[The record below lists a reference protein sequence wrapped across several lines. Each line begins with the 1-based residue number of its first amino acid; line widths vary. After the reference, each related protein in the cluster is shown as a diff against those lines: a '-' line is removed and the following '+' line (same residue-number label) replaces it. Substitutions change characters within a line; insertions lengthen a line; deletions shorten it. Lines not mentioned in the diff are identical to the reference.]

1 MDLDL
6 KEKQEETIDLGRLAG
21 IMWDRKKITGGIIA
35 GCTAIAI
42 ATAFVLPKQ
51 YESTT
56 LVQTRSA
63 GNDISGM
70 KAMAAAMGVNVGG
83 SASNASPLNYIELM
97 KSRTVLDPIIENMD
111 WDDPKKKPTA
121 KAFAKSNLD
130 IQNTKQTNLITVTA
144 KGRTPEEAQMI
155 SQGVVDNF
163 LAMQTDKNQQTQS
176 LLVTFLNDRIETAKK
191 ESDEAAQ
198 KLADFS
204 RENKI
209 YSPSDQV
216 KLAITQLD
224 AYDKAVSDMQ
234 AQQKSAQAQYD
245 VATQKLGEQKA
256 GAKAYNINDNST
268 VQSIRSQIVA
278 KEVALTE
285 LRHRYTD
292 QYPDV
297 IAAQKQLNQLRQS
310 LVTEVN
316 NVVDSNAATLNTAQ
330 MELLKNQ
337 AVAQAQAS
345 AASASEEAIKSK
357 RDEKEKELGKF
368 PDNAMTYM
376 QLDRDAKIKQQIYT
390 SLVNQCEQD
399 KIQEA
404 MESMD
409 IQVIDPADLPD
420 EDKPAAPRRKLI
432 AGVGFLIGLM
442 VSIGYALIIY
452 RRENHE

>member
-1 MDLDL
+1 MEN
-6 KEKQEETIDLGRLAG
+6 KEDSIDLGRLAS
-21 IMWDRKKITGGIIA
+21 IMWDRKKVTGGIIA

-42 ATAFVLPKQ
+42 VTAFILPKQ

-83 SASNASPLNYIELM
+83 SGSNASPLNYIELM
-97 KSRTVLDPIIENMD
+97 KSRTVLDPIIDKMD
-111 WDDPKKKPTA
+111 LDDPKKKPTA
-121 KAFAKSNLD
+121 KDFAKKNLD

-176 LLVTFLNDRIETAKK
+176 LLVKFLNDRIENAKK

-209 YSPSDQV
+209 YSPDDQV

-245 VATQKLGEQKA
+245 VATQKLSEQKA

-285 LRHRYTD
+285 LRQRYTD

-297 IAAQKQLNQLRQS
+297 IAAQKQLNKLRQS
-310 LVTEVN
+310 LITEVN

-345 AASASEEAIKSK
+345 AAAASEEAIKGK
-357 RDEKEKELGKF
+357 RAEKEKELGEF

-420 EDKPAAPRRKLI
+420 EDKPAAPKKKLI
-432 AGVGFLIGLM
+432 AAIGL
-442 VSIGYALIIY
+442 VLGCLIAFGYSLVAY
-452 RRENHE
+452 RKERC

>member
-1 MDLDL
+1 MEN
-6 KEKQEETIDLGRLAG
+6 KEDSIDLGRLAS

-42 ATAFVLPKQ
+42 ATAFILPKQ

-83 SASNASPLNYIELM
+83 SGSNASPLNYIELM
-97 KSRTVLDPIIENMD
+97 KSRTVLDPIIDNMD

-121 KAFAKSNLD
+121 KDFAKKNLD

-176 LLVTFLNDRIETAKK
+176 LLVKFLNDRIENAKK

-209 YSPSDQV
+209 YSPDDQV

-285 LRHRYTD
+285 LRQRYTD

-297 IAAQKQLNQLRQS
+297 ITAQKQLNKLRQS

-345 AASASEEAIKSK
+345 AAAASEEAIKGK
-357 RDEKEKELGKF
+357 RAEKEKELGEF

-409 IQVIDPADLPD
+409 IQVIDPAELPD
-420 EDKPAAPRRKLI
+420 VDKPAAPKKKLI
-432 AGVGFLIGLM
+432 VAIGL
-442 VSIGYALIIY
+442 VVGCFISLGYSLLMY
-452 RRENHE
+452 KKEN

>member
-6 KEKQEETIDLGRLAG
+6 KEKQEESIDLGRLAS

-42 ATAFVLPKQ
+42 ATAFILPKQ

-83 SASNASPLNYIELM
+83 SASNASPVNYIELM
-97 KSRTVLDPIIENMD
+97 KSRTVLDPIIDNMD

-121 KAFAKSNLD
+121 KDFAKKNLD

-176 LLVTFLNDRIETAKK
+176 LLVKFLNDRIENAKK

-209 YSPSDQV
+209 YSPDDQV

-285 LRHRYTD
+285 LRQRYTD

-297 IAAQKQLNQLRQS
+297 IAAQKQLNKLRQS
-310 LVTEVN
+310 LITEVN

-337 AVAQAQAS
+337 AIAQAQAS
-345 AASASEEAIKSK
+345 AAAASEEAIKGK
-357 RDEKEKELGKF
+357 RAEKEKELGEF

-420 EDKPAAPRRKLI
+420 VDKPAFPRKKLVAAVGLVLGCII
-432 AGVGFLIGLM
+432 AFGYSLM
-442 VSIGYALIIY
+442 VYK
-452 RRENHE
+452 REN

>member
-6 KEKQEETIDLGRLAG
+6 KEKQEESIDLGRLAS

-42 ATAFVLPKQ
+42 ATAFILPKQ

-83 SASNASPLNYIELM
+83 SGSNASPLNYIELM
-97 KSRTVLDPIIENMD
+97 KSRTVLDPIIDNMD

-121 KAFAKSNLD
+121 KDFAKKNLD

-176 LLVTFLNDRIETAKK
+176 LLVKFLNDRIENAKK

-209 YSPSDQV
+209 YSPDDQV

-285 LRHRYTD
+285 LRQRYTD

-297 IAAQKQLNQLRQS
+297 IAAQKQLNKLRQS
-310 LVTEVN
+310 LITEVN

-337 AVAQAQAS
+337 AIAQAQAS
-345 AASASEEAIKSK
+345 AAAASEEAIKGK
-357 RDEKEKELGKF
+357 RAEKEKELGEF

-409 IQVIDPADLPD
+409 IQVIDPAELPD
-420 EDKPAAPRRKLI
+420 VNKPVAPKKKLI
-432 AGVGFLIGLM
+432 AAIGL
-442 VSIGYALIIY
+442 VLGCLIAFGYSLVAY
-452 RRENHE
+452 RKERC

>member
-6 KEKQEETIDLGRLAG
+6 KEKQEESIDLGRLAS

-42 ATAFVLPKQ
+42 VTAFILPKQ

-83 SASNASPLNYIELM
+83 SGSNASPLNYIELM
-97 KSRTVLDPIIENMD
+97 KSRTVLDPIIDNMD

-121 KAFAKSNLD
+121 KDFAKKNLD

-176 LLVTFLNDRIETAKK
+176 LLVKFLNDRIENAKK

-209 YSPSDQV
+209 YSPDDQV

-285 LRHRYTD
+285 LRQRYTD

-297 IAAQKQLNQLRQS
+297 IAAQKQLNKLRQS

-345 AASASEEAIKSK
+345 AAAASEEAIKGK
-357 RDEKEKELGKF
+357 RAEKEKELGEF

-420 EDKPAAPRRKLI
+420 VDKPAAPKKKLI
-432 AGVGFLIGLM
+432 AAIGFVVGSLIAFAYGL
-442 VSIGYALIIY
+442 ILYKK
-452 RRENHE
+452 E

>member
-6 KEKQEETIDLGRLAG
+6 KEKQEESIDLGRLAS

-42 ATAFVLPKQ
+42 VTAFILPKQ

-83 SASNASPLNYIELM
+83 SGSNASPLNYIELM
-97 KSRTVLDPIIENMD
+97 KSRTVLDPIIDNMD

-121 KAFAKSNLD
+121 KDFAKKNLD

-176 LLVTFLNDRIETAKK
+176 LLVKFLNDRIENAKK

-209 YSPSDQV
+209 YSPDDQV

-285 LRHRYTD
+285 LRQRYTD

-297 IAAQKQLNQLRQS
+297 IAAQKQLNKLRQS

-345 AASASEEAIKSK
+345 AAAASEEAIKGK
-357 RDEKEKELGKF
+357 RAEKEKELGEF

-420 EDKPAAPRRKLI
+420 EDKPSFPRKKLVVAVGLVLGCLI
-432 AGVGFLIGLM
+432 AF
-442 VSIGYALIIY
+442 GYSLVAY
-452 RRENHE
+452 RKERC

>member
-6 KEKQEETIDLGRLAG
+6 KEQQEESIDLGRLAS
-21 IMWDRKKITGGIIA
+21 IMWERKKVTGGIIA

-42 ATAFVLPKQ
+42 ATAFILPKQ

-97 KSRTVLDPIIENMD
+97 KSRTVLDAIIDNMD

-121 KAFAKSNLD
+121 KDFAKKNLD

-176 LLVTFLNDRIETAKK
+176 LLVKFLNDRIENAKK

-209 YSPSDQV
+209 YSPDDQV

-285 LRHRYTD
+285 LRQRYTD

-297 IAAQKQLNQLRQS
+297 IAAQKQLNKLRQS

-345 AASASEEAIKSK
+345 SAAASEEAIKGK
-357 RDEKEKELGKF
+357 RAEKEKELGEF

-420 EDKPAAPRRKLI
+420 VDKPAFPRKKLVAAVGLVLGCII
-432 AGVGFLIGLM
+432 AFGYSLM
-442 VSIGYALIIY
+442 VYK
-452 RRENHE
+452 REN

>member
-6 KEKQEETIDLGRLAG
+6 KEKQEESIDLGRLAS
-21 IMWDRKKITGGIIA
+21 IMWERKKITGGIIA

-42 ATAFVLPKQ
+42 ATAFILPKQ

-97 KSRTVLDPIIENMD
+97 KSRTVIDPIIDNMD

-121 KAFAKSNLD
+121 KDFAKKNLD

-176 LLVTFLNDRIETAKK
+176 LLVKFLNDRIENAKK

-209 YSPSDQV
+209 YSPDDQV

-285 LRHRYTD
+285 LRQRYTD

-297 IAAQKQLNQLRQS
+297 IAAQKQLNKLRQS

-345 AASASEEAIKSK
+345 AAAASEEAIKGK
-357 RDEKEKELGKF
+357 RAEKEKELGEF

-409 IQVIDPADLPD
+409 IQVIDPAELPD
-420 EDKPAAPRRKLI
+420 VDKPVAPKKKLI
-432 AGVGFLIGLM
+432 AAIGL
-442 VSIGYALIIY
+442 VLGCLIAFGYSLVAY
-452 RRENHE
+452 RKEHC

>member
-1 MDLDL
+1 MEN
-6 KEKQEETIDLGRLAG
+6 KEDSIDLGRLAS

-42 ATAFVLPKQ
+42 ATAFILPKQ

-83 SASNASPLNYIELM
+83 SGSNASPLNYIELM
-97 KSRTVLDPIIENMD
+97 KSRTVLDPIIDNMD

-121 KAFAKSNLD
+121 KDFAKKNLD

-176 LLVTFLNDRIETAKK
+176 LLVKFLNDRIENAKK

-209 YSPSDQV
+209 YSPDDQV

-285 LRHRYTD
+285 LRQRYTD

-297 IAAQKQLNQLRQS
+297 IAAQKQLNKLRQS

-345 AASASEEAIKSK
+345 AAAASEEAIKGK
-357 RDEKEKELGKF
+357 RAEKEKELGEF

-409 IQVIDPADLPD
+409 IQVIDPAELPD
-420 EDKPAAPRRKLI
+420 EDKPAAPKKKLI
-432 AGVGFLIGLM
+432 AAIGL
-442 VSIGYALIIY
+442 VLGCLIAFGYSLVVY
-452 RRENHE
+452 KREQ

>member
-6 KEKQEETIDLGRLAG
+6 KEKQEESIDLGRLAS

-42 ATAFVLPKQ
+42 VTAFILPKQ

-83 SASNASPLNYIELM
+83 SGSNASPLNYIELM
-97 KSRTVLDPIIENMD
+97 KSRTVLDAIIDNMD

-121 KAFAKSNLD
+121 KDFAKKNLD

-176 LLVTFLNDRIETAKK
+176 LLVKFLNDRIENAKK

-209 YSPSDQV
+209 YSPDDQV

-285 LRHRYTD
+285 LRQRYTD

-297 IAAQKQLNQLRQS
+297 IAAQKQLNKLRQS

-345 AASASEEAIKSK
+345 SAAASEEAIKGK
-357 RDEKEKELGKF
+357 RAEKEKELGEF

-420 EDKPAAPRRKLI
+420 VDKPAFPRKKLVAAVGLVLGCII
-432 AGVGFLIGLM
+432 AFGYSLM
-442 VSIGYALIIY
+442 VYK
-452 RRENHE
+452 REN